1 MNKKIAEELKEIIYD
16 YLGDDELTIEEN
28 SSLTDDLGLSSLDLI
43 SIVGSIEDTFN
54 ITIEDN
60 EVPSIK
66 TFKDAVDYIENKI
79 GK

>member
-1 MNKKIAEELKEIIYD
+1 MNEKIAEELKEIIYD

-66 TFKDAVDYIENKI
+66 TFKDAVDYIENKV